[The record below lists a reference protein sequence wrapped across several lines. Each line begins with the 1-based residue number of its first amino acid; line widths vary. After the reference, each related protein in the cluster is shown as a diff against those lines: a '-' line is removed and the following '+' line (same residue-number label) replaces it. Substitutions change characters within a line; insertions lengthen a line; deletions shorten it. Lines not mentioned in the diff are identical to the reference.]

1 MTGPAPVGGGT
12 TPRARLISGPA
23 LFTLSNA
30 LPSMVAILTGPLVLR
45 KVGVEQYGILGLA
58 TYILS
63 LASIYADFGA
73 YPHLIAA
80 FSSRAPDRRAD
91 LAAAFALKGMV
102 FLLLCASLGSM
113 VLLAP
118 RSDSLYTVVAV
129 FFLSIPIAPMNLDWY
144 LIVRNR
150 YDHLLVARLAASLI
164 QVGLLTTWYLS
175 GPDDLLPV
183 AAIAVISGVIGS
195 ASLAAAIGKA
205 GLRAA
210 WECLGG
216 VTLGAIRSLGSRL
229 LPMTATQLVAPYFLA
244 YAMAWFALT
253 SADPR
258 LEGAFSI
265 GYRLIMG
272 FSSLLGPL
280 VLYALAGRG
289 AGTAEIPFLKVL
301 AVSLFGMTLFW
312 LSGLLIIWAFFHFGE
327 VDPSLLSFTQETFSI
342 LLAGLLFQ
350 ALRIVPVS
358 RCLAAGR
365 YLPYFLIHAVGCLP
379 VLLLSRI
386 LGDRLPYTW
395 VPALACVPDALATLG
410 FTWYFRARK
419 APDGRED
426 E

>member
-1 MTGPAPVGGGT
+1 MTGPAPVAVGT

-45 KVGVEQYGILGLA
+45 KVGLEQYGLLGLA

-63 LASIYADFGA
+63 LASVYVDFGA
-73 YPHLIAA
+73 YPHLIAV

-102 FLLLCASLGSM
+102 FLLLCAALGGM

-118 RSDSLYTVVAV
+118 RSDALYPLIAV
-129 FFLSIPIAPMNLDWY
+129 YFLGIPIAPMNLDWY

-150 YDHLLVARLAASLI
+150 YGRLLFARLAASLL
-164 QVGLLTTWYLS
+164 QVGLLAAWYFS
-175 GPDDLLPV
+175 GPDDALPV
-183 AAIAVISGVIGS
+183 AAIAVISGVVGT

-205 GLRAA
+205 GLGAA
-210 WECLGG
+210 AESLRGF
-216 VTLGAIRSLGSRL
+216 TLGAVRSLGRRL

-265 GYRLIMG
+265 GYRLVMG

-289 AGTAEIPFLKVL
+289 AGGSQVPFRKIL
-301 AVSLFGMTLFW
+301 AVSLLGMALFW
-312 LSGLLIIWAFFHFGE
+312 LAGTPVIWVFFRFGE
-327 VDPSLLSFTQETFSI
+327 VDPSLLPFTLETFSI
-342 LLAGLLFQ
+342 LLVGLFFQ

-365 YLPYFLIHAVGCLP
+365 YQPYFLIHAASCLP

-386 LGDRLPYTW
+386 LGDRLPNTW

-410 FTWYFRARK
+410 FSWYFRARK
-419 APDGRED
+419 ATEDG
-426 E
+426 